1 MIQVGAS
8 TNLVVNPGFETQ
20 SSSDYTLPA
29 NWTVVSQGQG
39 TYPATSN
46 WRGSWGVSG
55 PRSGT
60 FAYSSGNLAYGYLRS
75 SEIVAQPGASYNLSV
90 YVKLYRDTTV
100 SNGTPTVRGVALDSS
115 GTALAYFPVA
125 DTGITNSSTYK
136 KYGGNFIT
144 PANTAKVRVE
154 LLSVMAAGWVAFD
167 DVSLTPV
174 PVTVIYYY
182 AGGQRIAQRTKIGT
196 APDRLE
202 YLFGDHLGSSSLVT
216 NSSFVKTAELRYT
229 AWGKPRSTTG
239 AIAAN
244 AFTYTG
250 QRQEAGI
257 GLNFYN
263 ARWYDSNIAHFA
275 QADTII
281 PIATQGTQAWN
292 RYAYVNNNAV
302 NYNDPTGHQTQCGTQ
317 TPGGPCAGG
326 GSSGGTGGSSGS
338 SGDDG
343 CRGDLI
349 CKVFNW
355 WNQKYEQPSGGKY
368 SAPDAPVEPATVDPK
383 IIKAPS
389 SDLPKDTVIIQFQK
403 NPPARPPLKF
413 SNTPRANETAI
424 STQCALF
431 CKNPVEAL
439 RNAFGLLRDPQPGD
453 YFRITT
459 IDKIVKSGRTYI
471 YDAGIKID
479 GKTMPPGHVSIYGNN
494 NPEKFDEIW
503 SQPIPVQTSG
513 D

>member
-1 MIQVGAS
+1 VAFDDVSLIQVGAS
-8 TNLVVNPGFETQ
+8 TNLVVNPSFETQ

-29 NWTVVSQGQG
+29 NWTVVSQAQG

-46 WRGSWGVSG
+46 WRGSWGGSG

-90 YVKLYRDTTV
+90 YVKLYRDTTA

-136 KYGGNFIT
+136 KYGGNFTT

-182 AGGQRIAQRTKIGT
+182 AGGQRIAQRTRIGT

-239 AIAAN
+239 TVAAN

-257 GLNFYN
+257 GLNFYK
-263 ARWYDSNIAHFA
+263 ARWYDSNIGHFA
-275 QADTII
+275 QADTIV
-281 PIATQGTQAWN
+281 PDLAKPQSWD
-292 RYAYVNNNAV
+292 RYAYTSGNPVNRV
-302 NYNDPTGHQTQCGTQ
+302 DPDGHEDTDDCRNCG
-317 TPGGPCAGG
+317 GGGAGG
-326 GSSGGTGGSSGS
+326 SIGSVENRILKADQRTVAKELEEWYADPEHKVYYYRSMGLDDDGLPIGGASKTKLGATVSGARPDIVPDEAGFVSSNPTDPKGMSTALDPKLLPKFLRPPELGGTSRNPLWRIDASKLPANLEAMP
-338 SGDDG
+338 
-343 CRGDLI
+343 DLADPNHI
-349 CKVFNW
+349 LI
-355 WNQKYEQPSGGKY
+355 
-368 SAPDAPVEPATVDPK
+368 APASKMTIEAYQQALLATRSMWTIV
-383 IIKAPS
+383 IIK
-389 SDLPKDTVIIQFQK
+389 
-403 NPPARPPLKF
+403 
-413 SNTPRANETAI
+413 
-424 STQCALF
+424 
-431 CKNPVEAL
+431 
-439 RNAFGLLRDPQPGD
+439 
-453 YFRITT
+453 
-459 IDKIVKSGRTYI
+459 
-471 YDAGIKID
+471 
-479 GKTMPPGHVSIYGNN
+479 
-494 NPEKFDEIW
+494 
-503 SQPIPVQTSG
+503 
-513 D
+513 